1 MGLETPLPPS
11 EGEAPPSSKGGTYNK
26 RKFKTALPGLGATAP
41 VSHSR
46 TPKLN
51 METIDL
57 DVDSGTPDD
66 GTDVTL
72 KKLQAQEIETT
83 QKQLATLRKVHDEQH
98 ASAENKARQL
108 KVLEEELAQV
118 RRLASSTDSDR
129 TSDMHSK
136 FGLHTTEN
144 KLDTIQMKLEEELQ
158 NKEIFTHM
166 IKRLTDE
173 LVEAKTTV
181 RETNDQLLLA
191 DQDFQTY
198 QVQLHQT
205 RQGQRSLE
213 MAYGELKK
221 KAATRR
227 QKQEKKIVEIRKAIE
242 QRVQQRV
249 RQEEM
254 ERKREG
260 IAARAKGDLG
270 TEEEERLKRM
280 FVVRSLYSSMLE
292 QKVQKEALFLEKM
305 EQGFQKI
312 KTATGIS
319 DVQEIIQKFKTKD
332 ETHQTLMQ
340 QDSDTKNRIADLQ
353 KEQSELQG
361 AFDEVSTRLMAAGGN
376 REMYQEVDNVDEALN
391 AARKQMNDY
400 KSRATKLD
408 LILEESRMSVR
419 KFLSKLNSQSQELPT
434 LDQLPDAID
443 RVDSRVTNLLRSVV
457 ASLEEMG
464 GGDEDKA
471 QEGELKSHGAGGEGK
486 GSTPFGHANAS
497 KVNDMLFQRLM
508 NSDPDTSG
516 KNVRIPLRPSLRQEE
531 AEARQNSTKLY
542 QEEEVTVYAGGT
554 AETFRI
560 AKEQSID
567 EDEDE
572 EDDTLRPPHAGD
584 IIIDRNTVKQLA
596 NMISAR
602 EKANLKKT
610 EKPSA

>member
-1 MGLETPLPPS
+1 MGLDTAPLPPS
-11 EGEAPPSSKGGTYNK
+11 EADMGPPSSKGGTYSK
-26 RKFKTALPGLGATAP
+26 RKFKAKGPAP

-51 METIDL
+51 MDTIDL

-98 ASAENKARQL
+98 ASAENKGRLL
-108 KVLEEELAQV
+108 KTLDQELSQV
-118 RRLASSTDSDR
+118 RKLASSGEMDR
-129 TSDMHSK
+129 TSDTKKK
-136 FGLHTTEN
+136 FGLNTTEN
-144 KLDTIQMKLEEELQ
+144 KLDTTQMKLEEELQ

-173 LVEAKTTV
+173 LIESKNTV
-181 RETNDQLLLA
+181 RETNNQLLLA

-213 MAYGELKK
+213 MAYAELKK
-221 KAATRR
+221 KAVTRR

-254 ERKREG
+254 EKKREG

-340 QDSDTKNRIADLQ
+340 QDSDTKNRIKDLE

-361 AFDEVSTRLMAAGGN
+361 ALEEVTTSLMAAGGN

-400 KSRATKLD
+400 KNRATKLD

-419 KFLSKLNSQSQELPT
+419 KFLAKLDSSAHPLPS
-434 LDQLPDAID
+434 LEQLPDAID
-443 RVDSRVTNLLRSVV
+443 KVDSKVNNLLRSVV

-464 GGDEDKA
+464 GGDDDTVH
-471 QEGELKSHGAGGEGK
+471 EGELKVATEPK

-508 NSDPDTSG
+508 NADADTSG

-531 AEARQNSTKLY
+531 AEARQNSTKMY
-542 QEEEVTVYAGGT
+542 QEEEVTVFAGGT

-560 AKEQSID
+560 AKELSVD
-567 EDEDE
+567 EDD
-572 EDDTLRPPHAGD
+572 EDDEDLSKPPPAGEV
-584 IIIDRNTVKQLA
+584 IIDRNTVKQLA

-602 EKANLKKT
+602 EKAELKKK
-610 EKPSA
+610 EKPNP